1 MAILNSDHLI
11 EQAKQL
17 IVPPPAGPPRQV
29 DVRRA
34 ISAAYYAVFHAV
46 LAAAADQII
55 GVTKRSDPHYALVYR
70 AIDHKGLRVLCNLAK
85 QPKMPEPYP
94 NYLPRNGLG
103 RDLAAFATAV
113 IELQDKRNTADYD
126 PSVRLKTVDALASI
140 RAVEAAL
147 RRLARSE
154 AAAKR
159 AFLVMLL
166 FPPKR

>member
-1 MAILNSDHLI
+1 MAILNPDHLI

-46 LAAAADQII
+46 LAGAADQIV

-70 AIDHKGLRVLCNLAK
+70 AIDHKGLRVLCGLAK
-85 QPKMPEPYP
+85 QPKMPDPYP
-94 NYLPRNGLG
+94 IYVPIGGLG
-103 RDLAAFATAV
+103 PDLSAFATAV

-126 PSVRLKTVDALASI
+126 PAVRLERSASYLT
-140 RAVEAAL
+140 RVG
-147 RRLARSE
+147 
-154 AAAKR
+154 
-159 AFLVMLL
+159 FPLV
-166 FPPKR
+166 